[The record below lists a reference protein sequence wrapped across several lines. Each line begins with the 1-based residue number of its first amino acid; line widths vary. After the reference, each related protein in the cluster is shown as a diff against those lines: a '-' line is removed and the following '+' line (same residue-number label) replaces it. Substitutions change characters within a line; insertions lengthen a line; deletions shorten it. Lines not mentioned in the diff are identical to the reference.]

1 MYRKWMYAPIVAIA
15 ALGLIA
21 ATGFAAG
28 MSSKK
33 SDSAQEYM
41 GKGVGAMQGKE
52 RPPEAVPEPATSAE
66 PSERAVR
73 QEISKEAEGG
83 VGAMQGK
90 EDLTPAVPESATS
103 AEPSEQEV
111 RQEISKEAE
120 GGVGAMQGKERPPQA
135 VPEPATKS
143 PR

>member
-1 MYRKWMYAPIVAIA
+1 MYRKWIYAPIVAIA

-21 ATGFAAG
+21 TMGFASN

-33 SDSAQEYM
+33 ADSAQEYM

-52 RPPEAVPEPATSAE
+52 RPPQAVPEPATSAE
-66 PSERAVR
+66 PSQRAVR
-73 QEISKEAEGG
+73 QELSEEA
-83 VGAMQGK
+83 K
-90 EDLTPAVPESATS
+90 
-103 AEPSEQEV
+103 
-111 RQEISKEAE
+111 

-135 VPEPATKS
+135 VPEPATQS